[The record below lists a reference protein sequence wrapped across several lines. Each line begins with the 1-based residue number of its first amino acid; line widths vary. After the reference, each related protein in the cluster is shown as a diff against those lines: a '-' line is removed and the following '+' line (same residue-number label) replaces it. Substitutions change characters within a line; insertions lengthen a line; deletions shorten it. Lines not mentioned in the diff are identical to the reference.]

1 MIGAI
6 GYQQGRSGGLRIDP
20 FPPGLV
26 NRYVYSRRDRAVV
39 VDETW
44 DLSVS
49 GCPMISVPWGEV
61 ANTVWPYW
69 VRRVE
74 MTQAEFAHSNVPPKL
89 G

>member
-1 MIGAI
+1 M
-6 GYQQGRSGGLRIDP
+6 RIDP

-26 NRYVYSRRDRAVV
+26 NRYVYSRRDKTVV

-44 DLSVS
+44 DISVPR
-49 GCPMISVPWGEV
+49 CPMIPAPWG
-61 ANTVWPYW
+61 ALAWPYW

-74 MTQAEFAHSNVPPKL
+74 MTQEQYAHSDVQPLL